1 MHLQSNTAYRFAAGL
16 ALTAAFL
23 IVCLN
28 VAAGLIGIEDD
39 DPANL
44 LYVGVLAIGFIGAII
59 ARFQPR
65 GLARA
70 LFATA
75 LAQALVGA
83 IALKLPNTASSEQ
96 IVILHGVFVALF
108 AGAAWLF
115 RYAGRKGFPPR
126 TATLGL
132 TR

>member
-1 MHLQSNTAYRFAAGL
+1 MHLQGSTAYRLAAGL
-16 ALTAAFL
+16 ALAAAFL
-23 IVCLN
+23 IVWLN

-44 LYVGVLAIGFIGAII
+44 MYVGVLAIGFIGAIT
-59 ARFQPR
+59 ARFEPR

-83 IALKLPNTASSEQ
+83 IALTYPNTASPVQ
-96 IVILHGVFVALF
+96 IVFLHGLFVALF
-108 AGAAWLF
+108 AGAALLF
-115 RYAGRKGFPPR
+115 RYAARERFPAR
-126 TATLGL
+126 GGASG
-132 TR
+132 

>member
-1 MHLQSNTAYRFAAGL
+1 VIPLQSDAAYRLAAGL

-23 IVCLN
+23 IVWLN
-28 VAAGLIGIEDD
+28 AAAGLIGIEDD

-44 LYVGVLAIGFIGAII
+44 LYVGVLAIGFVGAIM
-59 ARFQPR
+59 ARLQPR

-83 IALKLPNTASSEQ
+83 VALKLPNTASSVQ
-96 IVILHGVFVALF
+96 IAIVHGVFVSLF
-108 AGAAWLF
+108 AGAAFLF
-115 RYAGRKGFPPR
+115 RHASRIR
-126 TATLGL
+126 GL
-132 TR
+132 PLPGT

>member
-1 MHLQSNTAYRFAAGL
+1 MHLQSNTAYRFAVGL

-23 IVCLN
+23 IVWLN
-28 VAAGLIGIEDD
+28 AAAGLIGIEDD

-44 LYVGVLAIGFIGAII
+44 LYGGVLAIGFIGAIV
-59 ARFQPR
+59 ARLQPR

-83 IALKLPNTASSEQ
+83 IALKLPNTASSVQ
-96 IVILHGVFVALF
+96 IVIVHGVFVALF
-108 AGAAWLF
+108 AGAALLF
-115 RYAGRKGFPPR
+115 RYAARKGLPPR
-126 TATLGL
+126 AGAAG
-132 TR
+132 